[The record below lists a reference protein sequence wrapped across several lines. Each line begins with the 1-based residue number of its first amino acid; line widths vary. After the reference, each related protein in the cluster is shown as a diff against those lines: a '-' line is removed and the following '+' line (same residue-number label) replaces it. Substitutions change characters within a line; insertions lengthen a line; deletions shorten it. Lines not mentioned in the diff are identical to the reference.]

1 MKWAC
6 GLIIGEADS
15 PDSAEKLV
23 RAFRDCPFSAF
34 VGAFEDKFV
43 WALLV
48 PEGHLPWLQSLDQQ
62 PEALGLKRANVFL
75 TPGEK
80 VSFPNRV
87 LRLPKR
93 RETLLRAGHV
103 VIAVSSTKL
112 ARAARPQ
119 FSIKE
124 PPREAKMFRAKRG
137 RSPRPV
143 EFRPGICQG
152 LEWA

>member
-23 RAFRDCPFSAF
+23 RPFRDCPFSAL

-87 LRLPKR
+87 LRLPQEKGNVAPCGAR
-93 RETLLRAGHV
+93 CDRCELYETCPGCPATVFHKGTSAGGED
-103 VIAVSSTKL
+103 VSENS
-112 ARAARPQ
+112 ADIP
-119 FSIKE
+119 
-124 PPREAKMFRAKRG
+124 G
-137 RSPRPV
+137 R
-143 EFRPGICQG
+143 
-152 LEWA
+152 

>member
-23 RAFRDCPFSAF
+23 RAFRNCPFSAF
-34 VGAFEDKFV
+34 V
-43 WALLV
+43 
-48 PEGHLPWLQSLDQQ
+48 
-62 PEALGLKRANVFL
+62 
-75 TPGEK
+75 
-80 VSFPNRV
+80 RV

-124 PPREAKMFRAKRG
+124 HPREAKMFRAKRG

-143 EFRPGICQG
+143 EFRPGIRQG